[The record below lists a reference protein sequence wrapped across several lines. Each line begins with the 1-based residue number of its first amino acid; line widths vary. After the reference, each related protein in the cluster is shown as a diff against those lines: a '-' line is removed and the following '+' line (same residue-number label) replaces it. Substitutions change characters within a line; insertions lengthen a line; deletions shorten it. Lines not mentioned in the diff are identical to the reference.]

1 MNFPGV
7 SVLLFRN
14 RGGGTLKS
22 IVALLFAVLLPA
34 PFASLA
40 FGAEEV
46 KNKIEILNNGDVF
59 EQGDTIAVKISGRTV
74 ESNIAVAVFG
84 KTYRFNGAGLSFIG
98 IDAIQKPGKYQL
110 VPVDLENPNQ
120 FWLNE
125 MFKNCGNCLTIE
137 VVSRKY
143 QEEWFKKFKPTE
155 QQQKQRAREAEIMQ
169 AAYNSVDWVQN
180 YIIGKYISPLP
191 GKNIGELEITD
202 PFLIWRR
209 YSSAKNDRDWHRGV
223 DLRVAEGT
231 PVAAINSGI
240 VVLAAKDFL
249 LEGNMVILYH
259 GLGIFSLYIHLSE
272 IKVATGQKVNASE
285 IIGFSG
291 RGGAKST
298 GPHLHLGLKING
310 ATVDPLKFIET
321 ANKYFS

>member
-1 MNFPGV
+1 MKN
-7 SVLLFRN
+7 
-14 RGGGTLKS
+14 
-22 IVALLFAVLLPA
+22 IVALLFVVLLPA

-98 IDAIQKPGKYQL
+98 IDAVQNLGRYQL
-110 VPVDLENPNQ
+110 VPVDLENLNQ
-120 FWLNE
+120 SWLNG
-125 MFKNCGNCLTIE
+125 MFNNCGNCLTVE
-137 VVSRKY
+137 VVLKKY
-143 QEEWFKKFKPTE
+143 QETRFKKFKPTQ
-155 QQQKQRAREAEIMQ
+155 QQQKQRAHEAEIIQ
-169 AAYNSVDWVQN
+169 AAYNSVDWAQN
-180 YIIGKYISPLP
+180 YIAGKYISPLS

-202 PFLIWRR
+202 PFRIWRR

-223 DLRVAEGT
+223 DLRAAGGT

-240 VVLAAKDFL
+240 VVLAVKDFL

-272 IKVATGQKVNASE
+272 IKVSVGQKVNAGE
-285 IIGFSG
+285 IVGLSG
-291 RGGAKST
+291 KGGAKST

-321 ANKYFS
+321 ANKYLE